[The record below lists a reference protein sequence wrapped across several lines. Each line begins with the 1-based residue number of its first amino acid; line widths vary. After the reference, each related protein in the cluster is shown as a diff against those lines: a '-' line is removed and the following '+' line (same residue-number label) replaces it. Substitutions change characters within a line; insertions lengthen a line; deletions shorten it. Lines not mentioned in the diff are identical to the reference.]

1 MTLDDYQKKA
11 LRTVLLTSNNLPY
24 VALGLASEAGEVATR
39 IKKWIRD
46 GNSDPKNLDKEAISK
61 ELGDALWYI
70 AVMADQ
76 LGVSM
81 DKIGQENIKKLADRQ
96 KRGVLGGSG
105 DNR

>member
-11 LRTVLLTSNNLPY
+11 LRTVLLRSNNLPY